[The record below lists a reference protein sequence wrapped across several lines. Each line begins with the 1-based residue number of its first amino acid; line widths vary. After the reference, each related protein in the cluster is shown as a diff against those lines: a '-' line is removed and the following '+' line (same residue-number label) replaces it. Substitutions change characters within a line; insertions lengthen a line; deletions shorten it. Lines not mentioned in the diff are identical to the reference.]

1 LRNLLLARG
10 LTVIDTARDGYEAI
24 EKARALLPDVVVMDL
39 QMPRCDGLE
48 ATRAIKAELPDV
60 KIVILTVSEDEDDLF
75 EAIKSGASG
84 YLLKNLEANQFCA
97 LLTGVMRGE
106 APLSPGLA
114 ERVLAE
120 FARTA
125 SPPTASPEGASAEA
139 LTSRQREVLSLV
151 AQGMIYKEIGERLHV
166 SEKTIKYHMGRILE
180 KLHVE
185 NRAQAIAYFH
195 QQTRK

>member
-1 LRNLLLARG
+1 VIG
-10 LTVIDTARDGYEAI
+10 LARDGQEAL
-24 EKARALLPDVVVMDL
+24 EKARVLLPDVVVMDL

-60 KIVILTVSEDEDDLF
+60 KIVILTMSEDEEHLF

-84 YLLKNLEANQFCA
+84 YLLKSLEANQFCS

-106 APLSPGLA
+106 TPLSPGLA

-120 FARTA
+120 FARA
-125 SPPTASPEGASAEA
+125 APPEKRRDEM
-139 LTSRQREVLSLV
+139 LTPRQQEILSLV
-151 AQGMIYKEIGERLHV
+151 AQGVIYKAIGERLHL

-180 KLHVE
+180 KLQVE
-185 NRAQAIAYFH
+185 SRAQAIAYYH